1 MICVVPGDFSL
12 ENVFTLFKIEVFYLN
27 FIINDSLW
35 DIVVV
40 DLEKRIYFQK
50 KNFLNIYF
58 LKDC

>member
-50 KNFLNIYF
+50 KIF
-58 LKDC
+58 